1 MFPPE
6 IGRPEKPRPPA
17 GAYPSQILGI
27 IALGPPVPNFFRESF
42 SPEFW
47 VSWTPA
53 GVERAIIPSM
63 RGEGRGP
70 FFRFFGFPLGTLP
83 IFFGLPRCAPRGK
96 PCLLRRRPQPPI
108 CLRTS
113 RGRGVPPIAR
123 RGRAHAQAQ
132 AVLPV
137 SPSREA
143 LFPSRYRPAGLR
155 LRSGR
160 PRATGSP
167 SAATTIG
174 IVSVAFWQQSPIL
187 VRLARDR

>member
-1 MFPPE
+1 MASEGDVSANCRPDVAPRKDPLPMFPPE

-27 IALGPPVPNFFRESF
+27 IALGPPFPKFFRESF

-108 CLRTS
+108 CSRTS
-113 RGRGVPPIAR
+113 RGRGVPPI
-123 RGRAHAQAQ
+123 
-132 AVLPV
+132 
-137 SPSREA
+137 SPGTSLTRKLK
-143 LFPSRYRPAGLR
+143 LFCR
-155 LRSGR
+155 
-160 PRATGSP
+160 
-167 SAATTIG
+167 
-174 IVSVAFWQQSPIL
+174 
-187 VRLARDR
+187 